1 MFLRKLHIRHFR
13 GIEDLEIEFSKGL
26 NVLIGENNTGKSAV
40 IDALSVIFSL
50 GDQKKEVYITKDD
63 FHKNISYG
71 EVTQYRDV
79 VFEVE
84 FDGLSDEEK
93 AIFYEMLSLK
103 DDGTFA
109 LKLTVEFELTDKNK
123 VRLKGFYGGDDEEK
137 KIPYDLLDL
146 LDYVYLVALRDYN
159 RELSPRRGN
168 RLGGLFL
175 KIESSK
181 EKQKEH
187 AERLHNYL
195 ESDNDWQDL
204 IIRGEKK
211 INSHFE
217 HLSLVYEPNKVE
229 IELVP
234 LEFQE
239 LVENLELKI
248 PLEVNS
254 VDSDTQKR
262 IIFDLSQIG
271 MGYGNLIYI
280 STVLGDLIERKK
292 AEPYVYSALLIEE
305 PEAHIHPQLQ
315 SVLFKYLEKI
325 TKEGVQ
331 VFVTSHSPTITAKT
345 TLDSIIVL
353 HKNRENRIMVLP
365 LRKCPLDNNEKLKLQ
380 RFLDVTKCQL
390 FFAKGVILVE
400 GISEALLLPV
410 FAQIMGERYN
420 LEKNGI
426 EVVNIGGTAFEP
438 FAKLFNNEEADKRL
452 NIRCSMITD
461 GDEHR
466 DNETLLSRVKKA
478 KELEGGNIKVFLAKN
493 TFEYE
498 LISASEKNSEI
509 IMGIY
514 AELHPHTNIAGSTI
528 EEKAKEFLD
537 KLDTNKDK
545 ALLAQ
550 LLAELLENN
559 SEEKSQFVVP
569 QYIQNAIKWV
579 MPYEHTIDRRTEESS

>member
-1 MFLRKLHIRHFR
+1 MYVKRIHIQHFR
-13 GIEDLEIEFSKGL
+13 GIEYLDIDFSEGL

-40 IDALSVIFSL
+40 IDALSVIL
-50 GDQKKEVYITKDD
+50 GMGSQRKEVYITKED
-63 FHKNISYG
+63 FHKKSDDG
-71 EVTQYRDV
+71 EVKQFKNIL
-79 VFEVE
+79 FELE
-84 FDGLSDEEK
+84 FGGLNTEEQ
-93 AIFYEMLSLK
+93 AIFYDLLSISDNRTFTLK
-103 DDGTFA
+103 V
-109 LKLTVEFELTDKNK
+109 TVEFELTDKNR
-123 VRLKGFYGGDDEEK
+123 VRLKKFYGGDDEEK
-137 KIPYDLLDL
+137 KIPNELLDL

-159 RELSPRRGN
+159 RELSPRRGS
-168 RLGGLFL
+168 RIGQLFL
-175 KIESSK
+175 KIEPER
-181 EKQKEH
+181 EKQKTH
-187 AERLHNYL
+187 AQRLQNYL
-195 ESDNDWQDL
+195 ENDSEWQNL
-204 IIRGEKK
+204 INKGKKK
-211 INSHFE
+211 INSHFRQ
-217 HLSLVYEPNKVE
+217 LSLTDEPKEVE

-239 LVENLELKI
+239 LVENLQLKI
-248 PLEVNS
+248 PLVTEIERGDKILFN
-254 VDSDTQKR
+254 
-262 IIFDLSQIG
+262 LSQIG

-280 STVLGDLIERKK
+280 ATVLGDLVERRK
-292 AEPYVYSALLIEE
+292 AEPYSFSALLIEE

-315 SVLFKYLEKI
+315 SVLFKYLEII
-325 TKEGVQ
+325 TNEGVQ

-345 TLDSIIVL
+345 SLDSIIVL
-353 HKNRENRIMVLP
+353 HKDRERKIKAFP
-365 LRKCPLDNNEKLKLQ
+365 LRKCSLGDKDKLKLQ

-438 FAKLFNNEEADKRL
+438 FAKLFNNGEADKRL

-466 DNETLLSRVKKA
+466 YSGTLSSRAEKA
-478 KELEGGNIKVFLAKN
+478 KELEGGNLKVFLAKN

-514 AELHPHTNIAGSTI
+514 AELHSQTNITGSTI

-550 LLAELLENN
+550 LLAELLENS

-579 MPYEHTIDRRTEESS
+579 MPYEHSIDRRTEKSS